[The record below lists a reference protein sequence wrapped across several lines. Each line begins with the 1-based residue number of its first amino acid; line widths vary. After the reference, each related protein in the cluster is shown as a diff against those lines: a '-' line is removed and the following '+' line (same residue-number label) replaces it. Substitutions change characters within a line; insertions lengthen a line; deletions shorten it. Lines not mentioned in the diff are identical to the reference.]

1 MERGECL
8 APSIFTRSS
17 FREKPELL
25 AATDSI
31 WGLHLRTAVVGATD
45 TGSVCPCSRER
56 SALHF
61 RSSVSLGT
69 VERIC
74 LLSPSWL
81 LYPSLQTSLLDPASL
96 KHTFLLIRVLTVG
109 SFLCFPCPLK
119 TTLSPGSWATS
130 FLSLQGDQCW
140 FLQITT

>member
-1 MERGECL
+1 MERGEWL
-8 APSIFTRSS
+8 AHSIFTQSS
-17 FREKPELL
+17 FSEKPELL

-31 WGLHLRTAVVGATD
+31 WGLHLRTAVVGATE
-45 TGSVCPCSRER
+45 TGSVLPCLLER

-74 LLSPSWL
+74 LLSPAWL

-96 KHTFLLIRVLTVG
+96 KRTF
-109 SFLCFPCPLK
+109 FAHPC
-119 TTLSPGSWATS
+119 SYGG
-130 FLSLQGDQCW
+130 FLSLFSVSTKDYPLIRKLGH
-140 FLQITT
+140 FLLEPAR